1 MSETNRQWL
10 LAKRP
15 HGMVGPEN
23 FEWTERPVPS
33 VPDGGVLVRN
43 LFLSFDP
50 TQPGWM
56 EDRPSYIPPVQIG
69 EVMRATG
76 VGQVVASKNPAFA
89 VGDFVQ
95 GLFGWQDY
103 HVATAAGPLILT
115 RLPDGVDPARAL
127 SVFGLTGLTAYF
139 GLLDLGQPKAGET
152 VLVSGAAGATGSVAA
167 QIAKIVGCRVIG
179 IAGGPA
185 KVRWL
190 LDEAKLDGA
199 IDYKSEDVRA
209 RIAELC
215 PDGIDVY
222 FDNVGG
228 DILEA
233 ALDAIAERARVVL
246 CGGIA
251 GYNDETPRP
260 GPNNL
265 MNLVIRRGR
274 MEGFIV
280 IDYAT
285 RFGEAI
291 AKLSEWVGA
300 GRIAVAEDVQEGLEN
315 APATLQRLFTGA
327 NLGKQLL
334 KIADPPI
341 AR

>member
-1 MSETNRQWL
+1 MDETNRQWL

-15 HGMVGPEN
+15 RGMVGPEN
-23 FEWTERPVPS
+23 FEWTESPIPA
-33 VPDGGVLVRN
+33 VPDGAVLVRN
-43 LFLSFDP
+43 LYLSFDP
-50 TQPGWM
+50 TQRGWM
-56 EDRPSYIPPVQIG
+56 EDRPSYIPPVEIG
-69 EVMRATG
+69 QVMRATA
-76 VGQVVASKNPAFA
+76 VGQVVDSKNPDFA

-103 HVATAAGPLILT
+103 HVAGAAGPLILSKV
-115 RLPDGVDPARAL
+115 PDGIEPMRMLSAL
-127 SVFGLTGLTAYF
+127 GLTGVTAYF
-139 GLLDLGQPKAGET
+139 GLLELGEPKEGDT

-167 QIAKIVGCRVIG
+167 QIAKIKGCRVIG

-190 LDEAKLDGA
+190 LEEGKLDAA

-228 DILEA
+228 EILEA

-246 CGGIA
+246 CGGIS

-265 MNLVIRRGR
+265 MNLVIKRGR

-280 IDYAT
+280 IDYAA

-291 AKLSEWVGA
+291 GELAAWIDA
-300 GRIAVAEDVQEGLEN
+300 GRIVVAEDVQEGLEN

-341 AR
+341 VG

>member
-1 MSETNRQWL
+1 
-10 LAKRP
+10 
-15 HGMVGPEN
+15 
-23 FEWTERPVPS
+23 
-33 VPDGGVLVRN
+33 
-43 LFLSFDP
+43 
-50 TQPGWM
+50 M
-56 EDRPSYIPPVQIG
+56 EDRPSYMPPVGIG
-69 EVMRATG
+69 EVMRASA
-76 VGQVVASKNPAFA
+76 VGQVVESGNPAFA
-89 VGDFVQ
+89 SGDLVQ

-103 HVATAAGPLILT
+103 HLATAAGPLMFSKV
-115 RLPDGVDPARAL
+115 PEGVAPERML
-127 SVFGLTGLTAYF
+127 SVLGLTGITAYF
-139 GLLDLGQPKAGET
+139 GLLDLGKPKAGDT

-167 QIAKIVGCRVIG
+167 QIAKIQGCRVIG

-185 KVRWL
+185 KVAWL
-190 LDEAKLDGA
+190 LDEAHLDAA

-215 PDGIDVY
+215 PNGIDVY

-228 DILEA
+228 EILEA
-233 ALDAIAERARVVL
+233 AIDAIAERARIVL
-246 CGGIA
+246 CGGIS

-265 MNLVIRRGR
+265 MNLVIRRVR

-280 IDYAT
+280 IDYAP
-285 RFGEAI
+285 RFGEAVRQ
-291 AKLSEWVGA
+291 LGEWVNA
-300 GRIAVAEDVQEGLEN
+300 GRIADVVDMQHGLEN
-315 APATLQRLFTGA
+315 APQTLQRLFTGA

>member
-23 FEWTERPVPS
+23 FEWTERPVPA

-50 TQPGWM
+50 TQRGWM

-152 VLVSGAAGATGSVAA
+152 VLVSGAAGAPGSGGA
-167 QIAKIVGCRVIG
+167 QIAEIVGGRGIG